1 MNDVR
6 LNRRFVETDDE
17 EKAGQLLSLL
27 FNAYHKTVFD
37 AVTRMRRNHPDTVV
51 DPDEITSETF
61 TKAFNKRKHIQ
72 KPEKLLEWLIKVAE
86 NLMIDAIRRSRQTR
100 RLSVVSVGTFFDVEN
115 EEPFASTLV
124 ETDTEQA
131 EANRYLVARLLRLLQ
146 DTDREIVEFKG
157 DELPAKEIAEL
168 VGSTTAEAA
177 QKKWERIRK
186 WLNPIARNLDAL
198 INCLPEERDRWII
211 ERYLDGQ
218 PLSEITE
225 ALSISP
231 ATVARTVKR
240 VRAQWKKAAKD
251 KPMDPVSAMV
261 KKEG

>member
-17 EKAGQLLSLL
+17 EEAGQLLSLL
-27 FNAYHKTVFD
+27 VNAYRKIVFD
-37 AVTRMRRNHPDTVV
+37 AIIRMRRNYPDTVV
-51 DPDEITSETF
+51 EPDEITNDTF
-61 TKAFNKRKHIQ
+61 VKAFEKRKHIQ
-72 KPEKLLEWLIKVAE
+72 EPEKLVEWLVTVAKH
-86 NLMIDAIRRSRQTR
+86 LMIDAIRRSRQKR

-131 EANRYLVARLLRLLQ
+131 EANRYLVARLLRLLE
-146 DTDREIVEFKG
+146 DKDREIVVFMRDG
-157 DELPAKEIAEL
+157 FSQKEIAEMID
-168 VGSTTAEAA
+168 TTSGAVE
-177 QKKWERIRK
+177 KRWKRLKIWVVPVMLHLE
-186 WLNPIARNLDAL
+186 AL
-198 INCLPEERDRWII
+198 IDCLPEERDRWII

-251 KPMDPVSAMV
+251 NPTDPVSVIANDRR
-261 KKEG
+261 